1 MEPFFTN
8 DAVVLGIL
16 LAVLAAIFYT
26 HSLESEGWKKFYRF
40 VPALLLCYFIPAIL
54 YYPLGLIASDWFD
67 NSLLDYVKTLSLTLP
82 DKMKDFGD
90 VAAVFQ
96 SGSYDDIKL
105 LLEKNGVGKDIIAK
119 YTKHSRLY
127 FVASRYLLPASLV
140 LLCVSIDF
148 KAIVNLGWKAIVMF
162 LTATLGIVI
171 GGPIAL
177 FAALNFFPSV
187 LGENAMEIAN
197 GLSTVAGSWIGGGAN
212 QNAMKII
219 YEVPNEVFAIMLVV
233 DIVVANIWMGFLL
246 YGANITERV
255 DKWLKADTSAIETL
269 KTNVAEYRASIAQMP
284 TTTTLFVM
292 LAVAF
297 GAVGISHWGAD
308 LIAPFFGDIN
318 AASKYMIEKPDGTS
332 ELSPGSLVEN
342 GLSSV
347 MSGFFWLIV
356 ISTTV
361 GLFLSFTPA
370 RKLEGVGASR
380 WGSIFIYI
388 LVATIGMHM
397 NLGKVWANLGL
408 FGIGIIWML
417 VHVTLLLLVAKLIRA
432 PFFFV
437 AVGSQANVGGAASA
451 PVVAS
456 AFSPSL
462 APVGALL
469 AVLGYAI
476 GTYGAIICAE
486 IMRAMVSG

>member
-1 MEPFFTN
+1 MEPIFTN
-8 DAVVLGIL
+8 DAIVLGIL
-16 LAVLAAIFYT
+16 LSVLAVIFYT
-26 HSLESEGWKKFYRF
+26 HGLESQRWKKFYRF
-40 VPALLLCYFIPAIL
+40 APALLLCYFIPAIL

-67 NSLLDYVKTLSLTLP
+67 NSLLEYVKSLSLVLP
-82 DKMKDFGD
+82 EKMNFES
-90 VAAVFQ
+90 VQAVFQ
-96 SGSYDDIKL
+96 KGSFDDIKL
-105 LLEKNGVGKDIIAK
+105 LLQKNGVEDQVINSYAR
-119 YTKHSRLY
+119 HSRLY

-148 KAIVNLGWKAIVMF
+148 KAIMNLGWKAIIMF

-177 FAALNFFPSV
+177 FAALNLFPSV
-187 LGENAMEIAN
+187 LGNNALEIAN

-219 YEVPNEVFAIMLVV
+219 YNVPNEVFAIMLVV

-246 YGANITERV
+246 YGANITEKI
-255 DKWLKADTSAIETL
+255 DGWLKADTSAIETL
-269 KTNVAEYRASIAQMP
+269 KTKVAEYSASVAQIP
-284 TTTTLFVM
+284 TTTTLFIM

-297 GAVGISHWGAD
+297 GAVGISHFGAD
-308 LIAPFFGDIN
+308 LIAPFFEAINESSRVVIGVDEAGKDI
-318 AASKYMIEKPDGTS
+318 
-332 ELSPGSLVEN
+332 LSAGNLVEN

-361 GLFLSFTPA
+361 GLFLSFTKA

-408 FGIGIIWML
+408 FAIGIIWML
-417 VHVTLLLLVAKLIRA
+417 IHVTLLIVVAKLIRA

-476 GTYGAIICAE
+476 GTYGAIVCAE
-486 IMRAMVSG
+486 IMRAMVGG

>member
-8 DAVVLGIL
+8 DAIVLGIL
-16 LAVLAAIFYT
+16 LVVLAAIFYT
-26 HSLESEGWKKFYRF
+26 SHLESNGWKKFYRF

-54 YYPLGLIASDWFD
+54 HYPFGLIASEWFD
-67 NSLLDYVKTLSLTLP
+67 NSLLENIDKLGLSLLDGMP
-82 DKMKDFGD
+82 FDSVESFLKGASFPEIEKFLD
-90 VAAVFQ
+90 
-96 SGSYDDIKL
+96 
-105 LLEKNGVGKDIIAK
+105 KNGVAEEVIKSYKGKS
-119 YTKHSRLY
+119 YLY

-148 KAIVNLGWKAIVMF
+148 KAIYNLGWKAIVMF

-171 GGPIAL
+171 GGPFAL
-177 FAALNFFPSV
+177 LMAQNFFPGV
-187 LGENAMEIAN
+187 LGNNSMEVAN

-219 YEVPNEVFAIMLVV
+219 YNVPNEVFAIMLVV

-246 YGANITERV
+246 YGASITERI
-255 DKWLKADTSAIETL
+255 DRWLKADTSAIEDL
-269 KTNVAEYRASIAQMP
+269 KSRVANYRASIAEMP
-284 TTTTLFVM
+284 TTTSLFIM
-292 LAVAF
+292 LGVAF
-297 GAVGISHWGAD
+297 GAVGLSHWGAD
-308 LIAPFFGDIN
+308 LIAPFFKTMNEGSKVVTGVN
-318 AASKYMIEKPDGTS
+318 AAGENIYSA
-332 ELSPGSLVEN
+332 GSLVEN
-342 GLSSV
+342 GLSSI
-347 MSGFFWLIV
+347 MSGFFWLV
-356 ISTTV
+356 VLSTTI
-361 GLFLSFTPA
+361 GLLLSLTPA
-370 RKLEGVGASR
+370 RKLEGIGASR

-397 NLGKVWANLGL
+397 NLGQIWANIGL
-408 FGIGIIWML
+408 FGIGILWML
-417 VHVTLLLLVAKLIRA
+417 VHVTLLLLVAKIIKA

-462 APVGALL
+462 APVGVLL

-476 GTYGAIICAE
+476 GTYGAIVCAE
-486 IMRAMVSG
+486 IMRWMVG